1 MVLEKTHESFL
12 DRKGIKQV
20 NFKGN
25 QPWILVGR
33 IDGEAEAPVFWS
45 SYAKSQFVGKVPD
58 ARKDWGQEKRVSE
71 DEMGGWHH
79 QCNGHKLGQT
89 LGDGGRQGGLVSC
102 SPWGCK
108 ESDTTGQLGNNNN
121 NNLHTVHNGN
131 TAFQLIMVQQI
142 VSKVC
147 DFTIIELYNV
157 YLTKHLDIIKGLSET

>member
-1 MVLEKTHESFL
+1 M
-12 DRKGIKQV
+12 
-20 NFKGN
+20 
-25 QPWILVGR
+25 
-33 IDGEAEAPVFWS
+33 
-45 SYAKSQFVGKVPD
+45 
-58 ARKDWGQEKRVSE
+58 SE